1 MAKEYKDL
9 IVGLDIGTAK
19 VMVVVGEV
27 MPGGELRLAGL
38 GVAPSHGLK
47 RGVVVNIDA
56 TVNSIQQALKEAE
69 LMADCKITRVY
80 TGITGSHI
88 RGLNSSGMVA
98 VKDKEVTAADVARV
112 IETAKAI
119 NISTDQRLL
128 LVEPQEFVIDG
139 QDVKEPI
146 GMSGIRL
153 EAKVHIVTGA
163 QSAAENIIKC
173 VRRCGLDVEQLM
185 LNPLASSLAV
195 LTEDEREL
203 GVACVDIGAG
213 CTDVAIFTNGAIRHT
228 AVIPIA
234 GDLITSDIAMALRT
248 PTKDAE
254 DIKVESGYA
263 KQLLADPEQQIEV
276 PGLGDRG
283 PRMLSIQALAG
294 VIEPRVEEI
303 FSLVQQVVRESGY
316 EEVLSSGIV
325 LTGGSCVM
333 PGMVELGEDIFLKPV
348 RRGVPKYSGSA
359 GRHDFPAARGHG
371 HGTDGRSPARP
382 SARVQ
387 GGQAGRIR
395 EERLRPRQR
404 LHRGEFLS
412 MERTLHRAR
421 GSPRTCRP
429 ARWRCTGP
437 PS

>member
-9 IVGLDIGTAK
+9 VVGLDIGTAK
-19 VMVVVGEV
+19 IMVVVAEV
-27 MPGGELRLAGL
+27 LAGGQLKLVGL

-56 TVNSIQQALKEAE
+56 TVQSIQAALKEAE
-69 LMADCKITRVY
+69 LMADCRIARVY

-88 RGLNSSGMVA
+88 RGINSSGMVA
-98 VKDKEVTAADVARV
+98 TKDREVTAADVARV

-139 QDVKEPI
+139 QEVREPI

-173 VRRCGLDVEQLM
+173 VRRCGLEVDQLM
-185 LNPLASSLAV
+185 LNPLASSQAV
-195 LTEDEREL
+195 LTEDEKEL
-203 GVACVDIGAG
+203 GVALVDIGAG
-213 CTDVAIFTNGAIRHT
+213 TTDVAIFAGGAIRHT

-263 KQLLADPEQQIEV
+263 KQLLADPNQQVEV
-276 PGLGDRG
+276 PGLGDRA
-283 PRMLSIQALAG
+283 PRMLSRQALAG

-303 FSLVQQVVRESGY
+303 FALVQQVIRDSGF

-325 LTGGSCVM
+325 LTGGSAVM

-348 RRGVPKYSGSA
+348 RRGIPKYASA
-359 GRHDFPAARGHG
+359 LSDMVAQTRSATVMGLLEEARL
-371 HGTDGRSPARP
+371 
-382 SARVQ
+382 ARVRGNKVAQKAGAMQ
-387 GGQAGRIR
+387 GA
-395 EERLRPRQR
+395 
-404 LHRGEFLS
+404 
-412 MERTLHRAR
+412 MERVKNWFVGTF
-421 GSPRTCRP
+421 
-429 ARWRCTGP
+429 
-437 PS
+437 

>member
-9 IVGLDIGTAK
+9 VVGLDIGTSK
-19 VMVVVGEV
+19 VMAVVAEV
-27 MPGGELRLAGL
+27 LPGGELKIAGM
-38 GVAPSHGLK
+38 GVAPSNGLK

-56 TVNSIQQALKEAE
+56 TVQSIQAALKEAE
-69 LMADCKITRVY
+69 FMADCKITKVY

-88 RGLNSSGMVA
+88 RGMNSSGMVA
-98 VKDKEVTAADVARV
+98 VKDREVTAPDVARV
-112 IETAKAI
+112 VETAKAI

-185 LNPLASSLAV
+185 LNPLASSYSV
-195 LTEDEREL
+195 LTADEKEL
-203 GVACVDIGAG
+203 GVALVDIGAG
-213 CTDVAIFTNGAIRHT
+213 TTDVAIFTGGAIRHT

-263 KQLLADPEQQIEV
+263 KQLLANPEMQVEV
-276 PGLGDRG
+276 PGLGDRS
-283 PRMLSIQALAG
+283 PRMLSRQALAG

-303 FSLVQQVVRESGY
+303 FSLVLQVIRESGY

-325 LTGGSCVM
+325 LTGGSAIM

-348 RRGVPKYSGSA
+348 RRGLPQYSGA
-359 GRHDFPAARGHG
+359 LADMVAQPRAATVMGLLEEARLARLRGFKVAQNNG
-371 HGTDGRSPARP
+371 S
-382 SARVQ
+382 VQ
-387 GGQAGRIR
+387 TALGRIKDW
-395 EERLRPRQR
+395 LV
-404 LHRGEFLS
+404 GNF
-412 MERTLHRAR
+412 
-421 GSPRTCRP
+421 
-429 ARWRCTGP
+429 
-437 PS
+437 

>member
-9 IVGLDIGTAK
+9 VVGLDIGTAK
-19 VMVVVGEV
+19 VMVVVAEV
-27 MPGGELRLAGL
+27 LPGGELKLAGL
-38 GVAPSHGLK
+38 GVAPSNGLK

-56 TVNSIQQALKEAE
+56 TVQSIQLALKEAE

-88 RGLNSSGMVA
+88 RGINSSGMVA
-98 VKDKEVTAADVARV
+98 VKDREVTQADVARV
-112 IETAKAI
+112 VETAKAI

-173 VRRCGLDVEQLM
+173 VRRCGLEVEQLM

-195 LTEDEREL
+195 LTDDEREL
-203 GVACVDIGAG
+203 GVALVDIGAG
-213 CTDVAIFTNGAIRHT
+213 TTDVAIFTNGAIRHT
-228 AVIPIA
+228 SVIPIA

-254 DIKVESGYA
+254 EIKVESGYA
-263 KQLLADPEQQIEV
+263 KQLLTDAETQVEV

-283 PRMLSIQALAG
+283 PRMLSRQALAG

-303 FSLVQQVVRESGY
+303 FALVHQVIRESGY

-348 RRGVPKYSGSA
+348 RRGIPKYSNALSDMVAQPRAATVMGLLEEARTARMRGFKVAQKNGSMKTA
-359 GRHDFPAARGHG
+359 F
-371 HGTDGRSPARP
+371 
-382 SARVQ
+382 
-387 GGQAGRIR
+387 GQVRDWFVGN
-395 EERLRPRQR
+395 
-404 LHRGEFLS
+404 F
-412 MERTLHRAR
+412 
-421 GSPRTCRP
+421 
-429 ARWRCTGP
+429 
-437 PS
+437 

>member
-9 IVGLDIGTAK
+9 VVGLDIGTAK
-19 VMVVVGEV
+19 VMVVVAEV
-27 MPGGELRLAGL
+27 LPGGELKLAGM

-56 TVNSIQQALKEAE
+56 TVQSIQQALKEAE
-69 LMADCKITRVY
+69 FMADCKITRVY

-88 RGLNSSGMVA
+88 RGMNSTGMVA
-98 VKDKEVTAADVARV
+98 VKDREVTAPDVARV
-112 IETAKAI
+112 VETAKAI

-128 LVEPQEFVIDG
+128 LVQPQEFVIDG
-139 QDVKEPI
+139 QEVREPI

-173 VRRCGLDVEQLM
+173 VRRCGLEVDQLM
-185 LNPLASSLAV
+185 LNPLASSLSV
-195 LTEDEREL
+195 LTDDEREL
-203 GVACVDIGAG
+203 GVALVDIGAG
-213 CTDVAIFTNGAIRHT
+213 TTDVAIFTNGSIRHT

-254 DIKVESGYA
+254 EIKIESGFA
-263 KQLLADPEQQIEV
+263 KQMLADPEIQVEV
-276 PGLGDRG
+276 PGLGDRS
-283 PRMLSIQALAG
+283 PRMLSRQALAG

-303 FSLVQQVVRESGY
+303 FSLVQQVIRDSGY

-325 LTGGSCVM
+325 LTGGSAVM

-348 RRGVPKYSGSA
+348 RRGVPNYKSGLADMVSQP
-359 GRHDFPAARGHG
+359 RAATAMGLLEE
-371 HGTDGRSPARP
+371 
-382 SARVQ
+382 ARV
-387 GGQAGRIR
+387 ARM
-395 EERLRPRQR
+395 
-404 LHRGEFLS
+404 RGFKVS
-412 MERTLHRAR
+412 QKSSTVKTAVDRVKDWFV
-421 GSPRTCRP
+421 GNF
-429 ARWRCTGP
+429 
-437 PS
+437 

>member
-9 IVGLDIGTAK
+9 VVGLDIGTAK
-19 VMVVVGEV
+19 VMVVVAEV
-27 MPGGELRLAGL
+27 MPGGELKLAGL
-38 GVAPSHGLK
+38 GVSASNGLK

-56 TVNSIQQALKEAE
+56 TVQSIQQALKEAE

-80 TGITGSHI
+80 TGITGNHI
-88 RGLNSSGMVA
+88 RGINSSGMVA
-98 VKDKEVTAADVARV
+98 VKDKEVTQADVARV
-112 IETAKAI
+112 IETVRAI

-163 QSAAENIIKC
+163 QSAAENIVKC
-173 VRRCGLDVEQLM
+173 VRRCGLEVEQLM
-185 LNPLASSLAV
+185 LNPLASSLSV

-203 GVACVDIGAG
+203 GVAIVDIGAG
-213 CTDVAIFTNGAIRHT
+213 TTDVAIFTNGAIRHT

-254 DIKVESGYA
+254 DIKVESGCA
-263 KQLLADPEQQIEV
+263 KQLLADPEQQVEV

-283 PRMLSIQALAG
+283 PRMLSRQALAG
-294 VIEPRVEEI
+294 VIEPRIEEI
-303 FSLVQQVVRESGY
+303 FSLVQQVIRESGY

-325 LTGGSCVM
+325 ITGGSAVM

-348 RRGVPKYSGSA
+348 RRGVPKYRGALADMVSQP
-359 GRHDFPAARGHG
+359 RAATVMGLLEE
-371 HGTDGRSPARP
+371 ARL
-382 SARVQ
+382 A
-387 GGQAGRIR
+387 
-395 EERLRPRQR
+395 RLRGFKVAQKN
-404 LHRGEFLS
+404 GS
-412 MERTLHRAR
+412 MKTAFGRFRDFIV
-421 GSPRTCRP
+421 GNF
-429 ARWRCTGP
+429 
-437 PS
+437 

>member
-9 IVGLDIGTAK
+9 VVGLDIGTAK
-19 VMVVVGEV
+19 VMVVVAEV
-27 MPGGELRLAGL
+27 LTNGELKLAGL
-38 GVAPSHGLK
+38 GVAPSNGIK

-56 TVNSIQQALKEAE
+56 TVQSIQQALKEAE

-88 RGLNSSGMVA
+88 RGINSSGMVA
-98 VKDKEVTAADVARV
+98 IKDREVCAADVARV
-112 IETAKAI
+112 VETAKAI

-128 LVEPQEFVIDG
+128 LVEPQEFIIDG

-173 VRRCGLDVEQLM
+173 VRRCGLEVEQLM
-185 LNPLASSLAV
+185 LNPLASSLSV

-203 GVACVDIGAG
+203 GVALVDIGAG
-213 CTDVAIFTNGAIRHT
+213 TTDVAIFTNGAIRHT
-228 AVIPIA
+228 SVIPIA

-263 KQLLADPEQQIEV
+263 KQLLADAEAQVEV

-283 PRMLSIQALAG
+283 PRMLSRQALAG

-303 FSLVQQVVRESGY
+303 FSLVHQVMRESGF
-316 EEVLSSGIV
+316 EEMLSSGIV

-348 RRGVPKYSGSA
+348 RRGIPKYSNALSDMVA
-359 GRHDFPAARGHG
+359 QPRAATVMGLLEE
-371 HGTDGRSPARP
+371 ARL
-382 SARVQ
+382 A
-387 GGQAGRIR
+387 
-395 EERLRPRQR
+395 RLRGFKVAQKN
-404 LHRGEFLS
+404 GS
-412 MERTLHRAR
+412 MKTAF
-421 GSPRTCRP
+421 GQVKD
-429 ARWRCTGP
+429 WFVGNF
-437 PS
+437 

>member
-9 IVGLDIGTAK
+9 VVALDIGTSK
-19 VMVVVGEV
+19 VMVVVGEIL
-27 MPGGELRLAGL
+27 PNGELKLAGL
-38 GVAPSHGLK
+38 GIASGNGLK

-56 TVNSIQQALKEAE
+56 TVQTIQQALKEAE

-88 RGLNSSGMVA
+88 RGINSSGMVA

-128 LVEPQEFVIDG
+128 LVEPQEFIIDG
-139 QDVKEPI
+139 QDVREPI

-173 VRRCGLDVEQLM
+173 VRRCGLEVDSLT
-185 LNPLASSLAV
+185 LHPLASSLAV
-195 LTEDEREL
+195 LTDDEKDL
-203 GVACVDIGAG
+203 GVALVDIGAG
-213 CTDVAIFTNGAIRHT
+213 TTDVAIFTGGAIRHT
-228 AVIPIA
+228 SVIPIA

-254 DIKVESGYA
+254 DIKVESGFA
-263 KQLLADPEQQIEV
+263 KQLLADPDAQVDV

-283 PRMLSIQALAG
+283 PRKLSRQALAG

-303 FSLVQQVVRESGY
+303 YSLVQQVVRESGY

-325 LTGGSCVM
+325 ITGGSAVM

-348 RRGVPKYSGSA
+348 RRGVPKYSSALADMVAQPRAATVMGLLEEARLARMRGFRVAQKNGSVKTA
-359 GRHDFPAARGHG
+359 FGRFKDFMVGN
-371 HGTDGRSPARP
+371 
-382 SARVQ
+382 
-387 GGQAGRIR
+387 
-395 EERLRPRQR
+395 
-404 LHRGEFLS
+404 F
-412 MERTLHRAR
+412 
-421 GSPRTCRP
+421 
-429 ARWRCTGP
+429 
-437 PS
+437 

>member
-1 MAKEYKDL
+1 MAKEYKEL
-9 IVGLDIGTAK
+9 VVGLDIGTSK
-19 VMVVVGEV
+19 VMAVVAEV
-27 MPGGELRLAGL
+27 MPNGELKLAGL
-38 GVAPSHGLK
+38 GIAASNGLK

-56 TVNSIQQALKEAE
+56 TVQSIQQALKEAE
-69 LMADCKITRVY
+69 LMADCKIARVY

-88 RGLNSSGMVA
+88 RGINSSGMVA
-98 VKDKEVTAADVARV
+98 VKDKEVTQADVARV

-139 QDVKEPI
+139 QDVREPI

-173 VRRCGLDVEQLM
+173 VRRCGLEVDQLM

-195 LTEDEREL
+195 LTQDEQEL
-203 GVACVDIGAG
+203 GVALVDIGAG
-213 CTDVAIFTNGAIRHT
+213 TTDVAIFTGGAIRHT

-263 KQLLADPEQQIEV
+263 KQLLADPDTQVEV

-283 PRMLSIQALAG
+283 PRMLSKQVLAG

-303 FSLVQQVVRESGY
+303 FSLVQQVIRESGY

-325 LTGGSCVM
+325 ITGGSAVM
-333 PGMVELGEDIFLKPV
+333 PGMIELGEDIFLKPV
-348 RRGVPKYSGSA
+348 RRGIPRYSSALSDMVAQARAATVMGLLEEARLARMRGYKVAQKAGSVHNA
-359 GRHDFPAARGHG
+359 FGRVKDWFVGN
-371 HGTDGRSPARP
+371 
-382 SARVQ
+382 
-387 GGQAGRIR
+387 
-395 EERLRPRQR
+395 
-404 LHRGEFLS
+404 F
-412 MERTLHRAR
+412 
-421 GSPRTCRP
+421 
-429 ARWRCTGP
+429 
-437 PS
+437 

>member
-9 IVGLDIGTAK
+9 VVGLDIGTAK
-19 VMVVVGEV
+19 VMVVVAEV
-27 MPGGELRLAGL
+27 LPDGELKLAGL
-38 GVAPSHGLK
+38 GVAPSNGLK

-56 TVNSIQQALKEAE
+56 TVQSIQQALKEAE

-88 RGLNSSGMVA
+88 RGINSTGMVA

-112 IETAKAI
+112 VETAKAI

-139 QDVKEPI
+139 QDVRQPI

-173 VRRCGLDVEQLM
+173 VRRCGLDVDRLM
-185 LNPLASSLAV
+185 LNPLASSLSV
-195 LTEDEREL
+195 LTDDEREL
-203 GVACVDIGAG
+203 GVALVDIGAG
-213 CTDVAIFTNGAIRHT
+213 TTDVAIFTNGAIRHT

-254 DIKVESGYA
+254 EIKIESGYA
-263 KQLLADPEQQIEV
+263 KQLLADPDVQVEV
-276 PGLGDRG
+276 PGLGDRT
-283 PRMLSIQALAG
+283 PRMLSRQALAG

-303 FSLVQQVVRESGY
+303 FSLVQQVIRDSGY

-325 LTGGSCVM
+325 LTGGSAVM

-348 RRGVPKYSGSA
+348 RRGVPQYNSALADMVSQPRAATVMGLLAEAGIDRQRGFKVSQKSGSVNSLM
-359 GRHDFPAARGHG
+359 D
-371 HGTDGRSPARP
+371 
-382 SARVQ
+382 
-387 GGQAGRIR
+387 
-395 EERLRPRQR
+395 RLKDWFV
-404 LHRGEFLS
+404 GNF
-412 MERTLHRAR
+412 
-421 GSPRTCRP
+421 
-429 ARWRCTGP
+429 
-437 PS
+437 

>member
-9 IVGLDIGTAK
+9 VVGLDIGTAK
-19 VMVVVGEV
+19 VMVVVAEV
-27 MPGGELRLAGL
+27 MPGGKLKLAGL
-38 GVAPSHGLK
+38 GVAPSTGIR

-56 TVNSIQQALKEAE
+56 TVQSIQLALKEAE

-88 RGLNSSGMVA
+88 RGINSSGMVA
-98 VKDKEVTAADVARV
+98 IKDREVTQADVARV
-112 IETAKAI
+112 VETAKAI

-128 LVEPQEFVIDG
+128 LVEPQEFIIDG

-173 VRRCGLDVEQLM
+173 VRRCGLEVEQLM
-185 LNPLASSLAV
+185 LNPLASSLSV
-195 LTEDEREL
+195 LTDDEREL
-203 GVACVDIGAG
+203 GVGLVDIGAG
-213 CTDVAIFTNGAIRHT
+213 TTDVAIFANGAIRHT

-254 DIKVESGYA
+254 DVKIDSGCA
-263 KQLLADPEQQIEV
+263 KQLLTDAETQVEV

-283 PRMLSIQALAG
+283 PRLLSRQVLAG

-303 FSLVQQVVRESGY
+303 FALVHQVMRDSGF

-325 LTGGSCVM
+325 LTGGSSIM

-348 RRGVPKYSGSA
+348 RRGVPQYSGVLSDMVA
-359 GRHDFPAARGHG
+359 QPRAATVMGLLEEARLARMRGLKVAQKNG
-371 HGTDGRSPARP
+371 SMRTAF
-382 SARVQ
+382 
-387 GGQAGRIR
+387 GQVKDWFVGN
-395 EERLRPRQR
+395 
-404 LHRGEFLS
+404 F
-412 MERTLHRAR
+412 
-421 GSPRTCRP
+421 
-429 ARWRCTGP
+429 
-437 PS
+437 

>member
-9 IVGLDIGTAK
+9 VVGLDIGTSK
-19 VMVVVGEV
+19 IMVVVAEV
-27 MPGGELRLAGL
+27 QPGGVLKLAGL
-38 GVAPSHGLK
+38 GVSPSHGLK

-56 TVNSIQQALKEAE
+56 TVQSIQQALKEAE
-69 LMADCKITRVY
+69 LMADCRIARVY

-88 RGLNSSGMVA
+88 RGINSSGMVA
-98 VKDKEVTAADVARV
+98 IKDREVMPADVARV

-139 QDVKEPI
+139 QEVKEPI

-153 EAKVHIVTGA
+153 EAKVHIATGA

-173 VRRCGLDVEQLM
+173 VRRCGLEVDQLM
-185 LNPLASSLAV
+185 LNPLASSQAV
-195 LTEDEREL
+195 LTDDEKEL
-203 GVACVDIGAG
+203 GVALVDIGAG
-213 CTDVAIFTNGAIRHT
+213 TTDVAIFAGGAIRHT

-254 DIKVESGYA
+254 DIKVESGCA
-263 KQLLADPEQQIEV
+263 KQLLADPDQQVEV

-283 PRMLSIQALAG
+283 PRLLSRQALAG

-303 FSLVQQVVRESGY
+303 FALVQQSMRESGF
-316 EEVLSSGIV
+316 EEVLSSGVVI
-325 LTGGSCVM
+325 TGGSAVM

-348 RRGVPKYSGSA
+348 RRGVPKYHSA
-359 GRHDFPAARGHG
+359 LSDMVAQPRASTVMGLLEEARLARLRGHKVAQKT
-371 HGTDGRSPARP
+371 GT
-382 SARVQ
+382 VQ
-387 GGQAGRIR
+387 GALGRVKDWFM
-395 EERLRPRQR
+395 
-404 LHRGEFLS
+404 GTF
-412 MERTLHRAR
+412 
-421 GSPRTCRP
+421 
-429 ARWRCTGP
+429 
-437 PS
+437 

>member
-1 MAKEYKDL
+1 MAREYKDVV
-9 IVGLDIGTAK
+9 VGLDIGTAK
-19 VMVVVGEV
+19 IMAVVAEV
-27 MPGGELRLAGL
+27 LPCGELKLAGL
-38 GVAPSHGLK
+38 GVAPSNGLK

-56 TVNSIQQALKEAE
+56 TVQSIQQALKEAE
-69 LMADCKITRVY
+69 LMADCKIQRVY

-88 RGLNSSGMVA
+88 RGINSSGMVA

-112 IETAKAI
+112 VETAKAI
-119 NISTDQRLL
+119 NISSDQRLL

-173 VRRCGLDVEQLM
+173 VRRCGLEVEQLL
-185 LNPLASSLAV
+185 LNPLASSQAV
-195 LTEDEREL
+195 LTDDEREL
-203 GVACVDIGAG
+203 GVALVDIGAG
-213 CTDVAIFTNGAIRHT
+213 TTDVAIFTGGAIRHT

-254 DIKVESGYA
+254 DIKVESGFA
-263 KQLLADPEQQIEV
+263 KQLLADPEAQVEV

-283 PRMLSIQALAG
+283 PRMLSKQALAG

-303 FSLVQQVVRESGY
+303 FSLVQQVIRESGY

-325 LTGGSCVM
+325 LTGGSVVM

-348 RRGVPKYSGSA
+348 RRGIPKYSSA
-359 GRHDFPAARGHG
+359 LADMVAQPRAATVMGLLEE
-371 HGTDGRSPARP
+371 ARL
-382 SARVQ
+382 A
-387 GGQAGRIR
+387 
-395 EERLRPRQR
+395 RLRGFKVAHKGGAVQSVFGR
-404 LHRGEFLS
+404 LKDFIVGNF
-412 MERTLHRAR
+412 
-421 GSPRTCRP
+421 
-429 ARWRCTGP
+429 
-437 PS
+437 

>member
-9 IVGLDIGTAK
+9 VVGLDIGTAK
-19 VMVVVGEV
+19 VMAVVAEV
-27 MPGGELRLAGL
+27 LQGGELKLAGL
-38 GVAPSHGLK
+38 GVAASNGLK

-56 TVNSIQQALKEAE
+56 TVQSIQQALKEAE

-88 RGLNSSGMVA
+88 RGINSSGMVA

-112 IETAKAI
+112 IETARAI

-173 VRRCGLDVEQLM
+173 VRRCGLEVEQLM
-185 LNPLASSLAV
+185 LNALASSLAV
-195 LTEDEREL
+195 LTDDEKEL
-203 GVACVDIGAG
+203 GVALVDIGAG
-213 CTDVAIFTNGAIRHT
+213 TTDVAIFTNGAIRHT

-263 KQLLADPEQQIEV
+263 KQLLADPEQQVEV

-283 PRMLSIQALAG
+283 PRMLSKQALAG
-294 VIEPRVEEI
+294 VIEPRIEEI

-325 LTGGSCVM
+325 ITGGSAVM

-348 RRGVPKYSGSA
+348 RRGIPKYTGALSDMVA
-359 GRHDFPAARGHG
+359 QARAATVMGLLEE
-371 HGTDGRSPARP
+371 ARM
-382 SARVQ
+382 A
-387 GGQAGRIR
+387 
-395 EERLRPRQR
+395 RLRGFKVAQKN
-404 LHRGEFLS
+404 GS
-412 MERTLHRAR
+412 MKTAFGRFKDFIV
-421 GSPRTCRP
+421 GNF
-429 ARWRCTGP
+429 
-437 PS
+437 

>member
-9 IVGLDIGTAK
+9 VVGLDIGTAK
-19 VMVVVGEV
+19 VMAVVAEV
-27 MPGGELRLAGL
+27 LQGGELKLAGL
-38 GVAPSHGLK
+38 GVAASNGLK

-56 TVNSIQQALKEAE
+56 TVQSIQQALKEAE

-88 RGLNSSGMVA
+88 RGINSSGMVA

-112 IETAKAI
+112 IETARAI

-163 QSAAENIIKC
+163 QSAAENIVKC
-173 VRRCGLDVEQLM
+173 VRRCGLEVEQLM
-185 LNPLASSLAV
+185 LNALASSLAV
-195 LTEDEREL
+195 LTDDEKEL
-203 GVACVDIGAG
+203 GVALIDIGAG
-213 CTDVAIFTNGAIRHT
+213 TTDVAIFTNGAIRHT

-263 KQLLADPEQQIEV
+263 KQLLADPEQQVEV

-283 PRMLSIQALAG
+283 PRMLSKQALAG
-294 VIEPRVEEI
+294 VIEPRIEEI

-325 LTGGSCVM
+325 ITGGSAVM

-348 RRGVPKYSGSA
+348 RRGVPKYTGALSDMVA
-359 GRHDFPAARGHG
+359 QARAATVMGLLEE
-371 HGTDGRSPARP
+371 ARM
-382 SARVQ
+382 A
-387 GGQAGRIR
+387 
-395 EERLRPRQR
+395 RLRGFKVAQKN
-404 LHRGEFLS
+404 GS
-412 MERTLHRAR
+412 MKTAFGRFKDFIV
-421 GSPRTCRP
+421 GNF
-429 ARWRCTGP
+429 
-437 PS
+437 

>member
-1 MAKEYKDL
+1 MAKDYKDL
-9 IVGLDIGTAK
+9 VVGLDIGTAK
-19 VMVVVGEV
+19 VMAVVAEV
-27 MPGGELRLAGL
+27 LPGGELKLAGL
-38 GVAPSHGLK
+38 GVAPSNGLK

-56 TVNSIQQALKEAE
+56 TVQSIQQALKEAE

-88 RGLNSSGMVA
+88 RGINSSGMVA
-98 VKDKEVTAADVARV
+98 VKDREVTPADVARV
-112 IETAKAI
+112 VETARAI

-173 VRRCGLDVEQLM
+173 VRRCGLEVEHLL
-185 LNPLASSLAV
+185 LNPLASSLSV
-195 LTEDEREL
+195 LSDDEKEL
-203 GVACVDIGAG
+203 GVALVDIGAG
-213 CTDVAIFTNGAIRHT
+213 TTDVAIFTGGAIRHT

-254 DIKVESGYA
+254 DIKVESGFA
-263 KQLLADPEQQIEV
+263 KQLLADPETQVEV

-283 PRMLSIQALAG
+283 PRMLSKQALAG

-303 FSLVQQVVRESGY
+303 FSLVQQVVRESGF
-316 EEVLSSGIV
+316 EEVLSSGVVI
-325 LTGGSCVM
+325 TGGSAVM

-348 RRGVPKYSGSA
+348 RRGVPKYTGALSDMVA
-359 GRHDFPAARGHG
+359 QPRAATVMGLLEE
-371 HGTDGRSPARP
+371 ARL
-382 SARVQ
+382 A
-387 GGQAGRIR
+387 RIR
-395 EERLRPRQR
+395 GQKVALK
-404 LHRGEFLS
+404 H
-412 MERTLHRAR
+412 
-421 GSPRTCRP
+421 GSVKTAFGRFRDFIV
-429 ARWRCTGP
+429 GNF
-437 PS
+437 

>member
-9 IVGLDIGTAK
+9 VVGLDIGTAK
-19 VMVVVGEV
+19 VMVVVAEV
-27 MPGGELRLAGL
+27 IPGGKLKLAGL
-38 GVAPSHGLK
+38 GVAPSTGIR

-56 TVNSIQQALKEAE
+56 TVQSIQLALKEAE

-88 RGLNSSGMVA
+88 RGINSSGMVA
-98 VKDKEVTAADVARV
+98 IKDREVTQADVARV
-112 IETAKAI
+112 VETAKAI

-128 LVEPQEFVIDG
+128 LVEPQEFIIDG

-173 VRRCGLDVEQLM
+173 VRRCGLEVEQLM
-185 LNPLASSLAV
+185 LNPLASSLSV
-195 LTEDEREL
+195 LTDDEREL
-203 GVACVDIGAG
+203 GVGLVDIGAG
-213 CTDVAIFTNGAIRHT
+213 TTDVAIFANGAIRHT

-254 DIKVESGYA
+254 DVKIDSGCA
-263 KQLLADPEQQIEV
+263 KQLLTDAETQVEV

-283 PRMLSIQALAG
+283 PRLLSRQVLAG

-303 FSLVQQVVRESGY
+303 FALVHQVMRDSGF

-333 PGMVELGEDIFLKPV
+333 PGMVELAEDIFLKPV
-348 RRGVPKYSGSA
+348 RRGVPHYAGVLADMVSQSRAATVMGLLEEARLARMRGLKVAQKNGSMRTA
-359 GRHDFPAARGHG
+359 F
-371 HGTDGRSPARP
+371 
-382 SARVQ
+382 
-387 GGQAGRIR
+387 GQVKDWFVGN
-395 EERLRPRQR
+395 
-404 LHRGEFLS
+404 F
-412 MERTLHRAR
+412 
-421 GSPRTCRP
+421 
-429 ARWRCTGP
+429 
-437 PS
+437 